1 MLRRFRC
8 PIETKKEL
16 VAEVLAGYRTEAV
29 AKKYGLSAETLRRW
43 MRQYRD
49 EVGDIM
55 ARKRKTEEQLLQDSE
70 RLKELEKKYEEALKL
85 LGEKDVQI
93 KILEELVKKII
104 QSGSA
109 GNRVDQQGL
118 SGLHGAAYLPDP
130 AFHILLP
137 SQTSRASQILQWW
150 QTDPRLF
157 LQQEWPEGTRC
168 PDQRLFAQTA

>member
-8 PIETKKEL
+8 PIEKKKEL

-93 KILEELVKKII
+93 KILEELVKK
-104 QSGSA
+104 
-109 GNRVDQQGL
+109 NHPEWKR
-118 SGLHGAAYLPDP
+118 
-130 AFHILLP
+130 
-137 SQTSRASQILQWW
+137 W
-150 QTDPRLF
+150 Q
-157 LQQEWPEGTRC
+157 
-168 PDQRLFAQTA
+168 